1 MSGPKKSSWEIRQ
14 EIIERRKQEKAIKRA
29 NQIDEINNKISDIK
43 SEIDYLAKQHPELIK
58 SIQAKV
64 NEWISEIRNNLNG
77 DLREC
82 FRGIKGVEN
91 YIKNQKSVLKDKQKV
106 LDARKL
112 IEAKKKMLIESLES
126 VKDEYKDI
134 LNDAIIKRVEVFKK
148 SILANPDNLNTQ
160 KQIADFKKQ
169 LFKMQEEYL
178 EKKANT
184 QYVAETFA
192 NILHSDIKSNGNN
205 LEIKGSVEGVPI
217 TVKLN
222 LKNNNIDMDTPVNG
236 SCKQAIETMQKQLNS
251 SNIDLGEIRVVNSG
265 EVLNKKTNKQSQQ
278 RIKQ

>member
-1 MSGPKKSSWEIRQ
+1 MSGPKKSSWEIKQ
-14 EIIERRKQEKAIKRA
+14 EIIEQRKREKAIKRA
-29 NQIDEINNKISDIK
+29 NQTTEINNRISDIL
-43 SEIDYLAKQHPELIK
+43 SEVNYLTKQYPELIK
-58 SIQAKV
+58 NIQAKV

-82 FRGIKGVEN
+82 FRGLKGVEN
-91 YIKNQKSVLKDKQKV
+91 YIKNQKSILKDKQKV
-106 LDARKL
+106 LDAKKL
-112 IEAKKKMLIESLES
+112 IEAKKKMLVESLES

-134 LNDAIIKRVEVFKK
+134 LNDAIIQRVEVFKK

-184 QYVAETFA
+184 QYVAKTFA
-192 NILHSDIKSNGNN
+192 NILDSNIENN
-205 LEIKGSVEGVPI
+205 GDGLKIKGSVEGVPI

-236 SCKQAIETMQKQLNS
+236 NCKQAIETMQKKLNN
-251 SNIDLGEIRVVNSG
+251 SNINLGEIKVVNSG
-265 EVLNKKTNKQSQQ
+265 EILNRRTNKQSQQ